1 MVTWGVGNAGYSYDE
16 SRNMIEGRAI
26 DTVMS
31 GGYDRTILV
40 DQHAYLDL
48 RPLRL
53 AGLVPVFVNIDNVDA
68 VLDHLDRSVP
78 HLLLLSPGSYDTDPD
93 WWQPWMGVW
102 PVELEQRYD
111 LYLAKLSGFPV
122 LADTGGPAQHLLWT
136 GPVDRHDR
144 MVLAAV
150 PSLSTGD
157 DAGAEDAIAKTAKPR

>member
-1 MVTWGVGNAGYSYDE
+1 
-16 SRNMIEGRAI
+16 
-26 DTVMS
+26 
-31 GGYDRTILV
+31 
-40 DQHAYLDL
+40 
-48 RPLRL
+48 
-53 AGLVPVFVNIDNVDA
+53 
-68 VLDHLDRSVP
+68 
-78 HLLLLSPGSYDTDPD
+78 
-93 WWQPWMGVW
+93 MGVW